1 MRSAPS
7 HQPGVNL
14 GDDPDL
20 PAELGQRLAAT
31 AQTAQGVMTNY
42 LFYGQRR
49 AVEDQVVHGDGQ
61 RAQARPDQAAEADR
75 AQTGATVWK
84 QEQQARTALDATP
97 SRTGGQGDQSV
108 GEDPARSPRVAF
120 HLVPQQADPIDEK
133 SAQLAASEHQLDAL
147 GDDPL
152 SADALADDPNHR
164 DPLHAPATGP
174 DSGAATL
181 GTDGTSRSR

>member
-7 HQPGVNL
+7 HQPGVDL

-42 LFYGQRR
+42 LFYGQRC
-49 AVEDQVVHGDGQ
+49 AAEDQAVHGDEQ
-61 RAQARPDQAAEADR
+61 SAQARPDEAAEATR
-75 AQTGATVWK
+75 AQTGATVRK
-84 QEQQARTALDATP
+84 QVQQARTALEATP
-97 SRTGGQGDQSV
+97 SRAGGEGDQSV

-120 HLVPQQADPIDEK
+120 HLVRQQADPVDEK
-133 SAQLAASEHQLDAL
+133 SAQLAASEGQLDAL
-147 GDDPL
+147 CDDPL

-164 DPLHAPATGP
+164 DPLQAPATRP
-174 DSGAATL
+174 DSGTVTL
-181 GTDGTSRSR
+181 GTDGPSRSR